1 MAMEIYRANVHGANL
16 HDAENIPRV
25 SQRMFANRTFVR
37 GKIGNE
43 GNTLVPQRNT
53 LAATA
58 KFIYQ
63 QALRYLETR
72 RAAVTTVSLKKCRYI
87 LITIT
92 PLYRGLLINAP
103 RGRFASHNRWIDATS
118 LPVVLFYMCAR
129 IFTSEDREKNSRS

>member
-1 MAMEIYRANVHGANL
+1 MTMEIYRANVHGASL

-25 SQRMFANRTFVR
+25 SQRIFANRTFVR

-103 RGRFASHNRWIDATS
+103 RGRFASHNR
-118 LPVVLFYMCAR
+118 
-129 IFTSEDREKNSRS
+129 